1 MSKFI
6 IRGGIPLHGEVTVA
20 GNKNAAL
27 PIIAATVLTDA
38 ACTLENIPD
47 IRDVDAM
54 LDIAKNL
61 GKTVERTAPN
71 TVTISGTVKLS
82 HPADELARRLRAS
95 ILFMGALLAKTGEAF
110 IAPPGGCVIGRRGL
124 ESHFTAFEKFGAK
137 IELRENVYHVCG
149 KNDQSVSVFLTEPS
163 VTATEN
169 ILLVAAIST
178 KKTTI
183 RNAACEPHVSDLARV
198 LVKMGATI
206 EGIDTNRL
214 IIHGVEKPAG
224 FRHRIV
230 PDYIETGTFAIA
242 AATTNGIIRMRDV
255 RREQMYL
262 TDYHLEK
269 LAVSLN
275 YKTDSELEV
284 KRAARPPVL
293 SRKVQVGPWPGFP
306 TDLMSPLIVLA
317 TQIAGTTLCH
327 DWMFESRM
335 FFVDKLIVMGAEVTL
350 CDPHRGLV
358 TGATPLRG
366 QNLSS
371 PDIRAGVALVIAA
384 LAARGESVIDR
395 AELVDRGYEN
405 IVGRLQ
411 KLGGDIERVD

>member
-1 MSKFI
+1 MSKFV
-6 IRGGIPLHGEVTVA
+6 IRGGIPLHGEVTIA

-38 ACTLENIPD
+38 PCTLENVPD
-47 IRDVDAM
+47 IRDVDAI
-54 LDIAKNL
+54 LDIVENL
-61 GKTVERTAPN
+61 GKKVKRIAPN
-71 TVTISGTVKLS
+71 TVEISGTVRSS

-110 IAPPGGCVIGRRGL
+110 MAPPGGCVIGRRGL
-124 ESHFTAFEKFGAK
+124 ESHFAAFEKMGAK
-137 IELRENVYHVCG
+137 VELRDNVYYVSG
-149 KNDQSVSVFLTEPS
+149 KNESPVTVYLPEPS

-169 ILLVAAIST
+169 ILLVAASLESE
-178 KKTTI
+178 TTI
-183 RNAACEPHVSDLARV
+183 YNAACEPHISDLAHV
-198 LVKMGATI
+198 LVKMGARI
-206 EGIDTNRL
+206 EGIDSNRL
-214 IIHGVEKPAG
+214 KIQGTKKPGG
-224 FRHRIV
+224 FTHRIV
-230 PDYIETGTFAIA
+230 PDYIETGTFSIA
-242 AATTNGIIRMRDV
+242 AAATNGIIRMHDV
-255 RREQMYL
+255 RQEQMVM
-262 TDYHLEK
+262 TDYHLKK
-269 LAVSLN
+269 LAVNSN
-275 YKTDSELEV
+275 YKNEHELEV
-284 KRAARPPVL
+284 KRAAVPPML

-317 TQIAGTTLCH
+317 TQIAGTTLSH

-371 PDIRAGVALVIAA
+371 PDIRAGIALVIAA

-405 IVGRLQ
+405 IVERLQ
-411 KLGGDIERVD
+411 KLGGDIERMD

>member
-6 IRGGIPLHGEVTVA
+6 IRGGIPLHGEVTIA

-27 PIIAATVLTDA
+27 PIIAATALTDA
-38 ACTLENIPD
+38 ECTLENVPD
-47 IRDVDAM
+47 IRDVDAI
-54 LDIAKNL
+54 LAIVENL
-61 GKTVERTAPN
+61 GKTVERIAPN
-71 TVTISGTVKLS
+71 TVKISGGVKSS

-124 ESHFTAFEKFGAK
+124 ESHFSGFEKMGAK
-137 IELRENVYHVCG
+137 VELQENVYYVSG
-149 KNDQSVSVFLTEPS
+149 IKNEPVTVYLPEPS

-169 ILLVAAIST
+169 LLLVAAARET
-178 KKTTI
+178 QTTI
-183 RNAACEPHVSDLARV
+183 YNAACEPHISDLANV
-198 LVKMGATI
+198 LVKMGAKI
-206 EGIDTNRL
+206 DGIDSNRL
-214 IIHGVEKPAG
+214 VVQGTKNPTG
-224 FRHRIV
+224 FTHRIV

-242 AATTNGIIRMRDV
+242 AAATNGIIRMHDV
-255 RREQMYL
+255 RRDQMIL
-262 TDYHLEK
+262 TDYHLKK
-269 LAVSLN
+269 LAVKLH
-275 YKTDSELEV
+275 YADEHELEV
-284 KRAARPPVL
+284 RRSALPPVL

-317 TQIAGTTLCH
+317 TQITGTTLCH

-358 TGATPLRG
+358 TGPTPLRG

-371 PDIRAGVALVIAA
+371 PDIRAGIALVIAA
-384 LAARGESVIDR
+384 LASCGESIIDK

-405 IVGRLQ
+405 IVERLQ
-411 KLGGDIERVD
+411 KLGGDIERID